1 MIGNMGTRAADLPP
15 SIEGRSRNGSKVA
28 EKRKAA
34 EFLRRRMKDRDYF
47 PGFDSHIE
55 MMLSDRSVTP
65 NRGIITKE
73 VR

>member
-1 MIGNMGTRAADLPP
+1 
-15 SIEGRSRNGSKVA
+15 
-28 EKRKAA
+28 
-34 EFLRRRMKDRDYF
+34 MKDRDYF